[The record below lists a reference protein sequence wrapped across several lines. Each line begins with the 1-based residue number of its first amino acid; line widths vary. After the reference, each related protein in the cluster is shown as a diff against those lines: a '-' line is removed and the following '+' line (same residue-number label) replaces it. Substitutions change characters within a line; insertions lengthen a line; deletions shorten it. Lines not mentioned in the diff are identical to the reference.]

1 MDLLSH
7 LAAIVASSDD
17 AIVSKTLDGTITS
30 WNPSAE
36 RMFGYTAEEMIGQ
49 PIIRLIPPERQT
61 EETEILRQLRAG
73 QRIQHYETVRAT
85 KDGRRLDVSLTISPV
100 KDHAGHIIGASKI
113 IHDITRGK
121 EEERKAENKRRQQR
135 LLYKLAEMV
144 NHAETLTELYEKG
157 LETIQAALG
166 VDRAAILVLDEHGFM
181 RFKTWRGVSDNY
193 CRVVESH
200 SSREPDPSNLGAI
213 LVSNID
219 ESNMTPHLQTANRE
233 EAIHA
238 LACIP
243 LTIADRLIGKL
254 TVYLNQPYVLSEEEI
269 SLSQAIARTLHWVLI
284 GKLQRSASGRVRH
297 ACEDLPQKWRVW
309 LRSGRQNSHSRRT
322 GCVPWLRS

>member
-49 PIIRLIPPERQT
+49 PIIRLIPPERQA

-113 IHDITRGK
+113 IQDITERR
-121 EEERKAENKRRQQR
+121 EEERKSQNKRRQQR
-135 LLYKLAEMV
+135 LLYKLAESV
-144 NHAETLTELYEKG
+144 NRAETLTELYEEG
-157 LETIQAALG
+157 LETIQSSLN
-166 VDRAAILVLDEHGFM
+166 VDRAAILLIDEHGFM
-181 RFKTWRGVSDNY
+181 RFKAWRGISNDY
-193 CRVVESH
+193 CQLVEAH
-200 SSREPDPSNLGAI
+200 SLWKTDPSDLDSI

-219 ESNMTPHLQTANRE
+219 ESNMNPQLQAVTRRE
-233 EAIHA
+233 GIH
-238 LACIP
+238 
-243 LTIADRLIGKL
+243 
-254 TVYLNQPYVLSEEEI
+254 
-269 SLSQAIARTLHWVLI
+269 
-284 GKLQRSASGRVRH
+284 RSRAFH
-297 ACEDLPQKWRVW
+297 
-309 LRSGRQNSHSRRT
+309 
-322 GCVPWLRS
+322 